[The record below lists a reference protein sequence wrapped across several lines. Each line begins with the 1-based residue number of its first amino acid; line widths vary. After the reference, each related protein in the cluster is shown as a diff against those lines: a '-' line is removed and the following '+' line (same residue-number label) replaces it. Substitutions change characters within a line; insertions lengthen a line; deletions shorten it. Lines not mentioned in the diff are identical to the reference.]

1 MMSYRLAM
9 SPTPPDSDELDAV
22 VAFVADEA
30 RKYLDGVED
39 RPVRDPQAEEAAAS
53 FVGPLPEDGVGAVAA
68 LQELIEGGGGLVHS
82 AGPSFFHFVNGGVT
96 PAALGA
102 DWLT

>member
-9 SPTPPDSDELDAV
+9 SPTPPDPDELDAV

-53 FVGPLPEDGVGAVAA
+53 C
-68 LQELIEGGGGLVHS
+68 
-82 AGPSFFHFVNGGVT
+82 
-96 PAALGA
+96 
-102 DWLT
+102 